1 MVVNADTDPSL
12 GDTYIAAP
20 NGIKSIVVSMSSTSE
35 EMMASLAAIAD
46 GYEGVDFANGTEVVG
61 NESLATLFSQLGQ
74 SLSVPAE
81 GDTEYTFPIGN
92 FFVLLSVLPGEH
104 SFGLTVTDMQGNTT
118 SGGLTLTVEE

>member
-1 MVVNADTDPSL
+1 
-12 GDTYIAAP
+12 
-20 NGIKSIVVSMSSTSE
+20 
-35 EMMASLAAIAD
+35 
-46 GYEGVDFANGTEVVG
+46 
-61 NESLATLFSQLGQ
+61 LFSQLGQ